1 MSRPDIIAANRL
13 RGSSMLSSS
22 DMDEPRKRFA
32 AMRSE
37 EHTSELQS
45 RSDLVCRLLLEK
57 KKKKTTNPKIKAT
70 HKTDPHTVYKAG
82 IRPAIIYKVN
92 IHTRVFIEVHVRSVC
107 LATLGTKINTK

>member
-57 KKKKTTNPKIKAT
+57 KKKKTTNPKREKLPKYTKQAHQEILARTLRAHQQSRRRPKWNAEQ
-70 HKTDPHTVYKAG
+70 TDRYETTGHA
-82 IRPAIIYKVN
+82 
-92 IHTRVFIEVHVRSVC
+92 VRDV
-107 LATLGTKINTK
+107 